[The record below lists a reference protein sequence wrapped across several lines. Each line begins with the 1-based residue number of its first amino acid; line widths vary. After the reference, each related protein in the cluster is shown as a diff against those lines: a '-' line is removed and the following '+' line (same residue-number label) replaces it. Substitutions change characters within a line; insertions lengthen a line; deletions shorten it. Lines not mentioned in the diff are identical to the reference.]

1 MKKFLYIVLALIII
15 LFAGV
20 FIAAKFIPIEKI
32 QAEAL
37 KQAKD
42 QTGLDITIDGTASL
56 SVFPSIAL
64 EAPKVTIKKPNES
77 KQLASVE
84 SLNLVISLSDL
95 IFSQQVRVERLDL
108 ISPDLYLEK
117 KKEGTLNWSIDTAS
131 ASKSNNDT
139 DKKKEGSVSP
149 AAAALF
155 VNQVK
160 IKDGK
165 LTYVDASKNKTEV
178 IDHLNFDLEMPSLS
192 STLKAEADFMLH
204 GQKTDFN
211 ITLKKANALY
221 EKEASDLSMSLE
233 NNVMRMTF
241 NGTGQSLI
249 SDARELK
256 GDYDFE
262 TKDLP
267 ALLQWTSGAAEKPSS
282 SFTKVSKKGKIQLAQ
297 NTLSVNPLQIE
308 VDEYKGEGSATIAL
322 GTSKPNAKVNLSFNN
337 IAIDRMVAEA
347 TTDTNL
353 TTATLQELFLSKVAL
368 ADSDDDKI
376 DLSALDT
383 LDGTFKIGI
392 TNLSLKGE
400 SLGQTNIDATLSG
413 GRLNSQLVQSNLFK
427 GKADIKSV
435 LTSNGNY
442 SVNWGLDD
450 VDVNPLLTLFKD
462 FKKLNGTADSNGSV
476 TMAGTTK
483 KQLKQS
489 MSGSGAFNIQNGSIQ
504 GIDLGAIGRDITKLF
519 SQSNA
524 KTEFSSLT
532 MTFQA
537 NNGRIN
543 TNDLAMK
550 SPMVQLSGNG
560 YVDLPS
566 ESVNIRIVPKFADT
580 SKASQGKLNL
590 ASLTIPFIVSGTFD
604 HLTVLP
610 DAKGIIEESLKNPEA
625 LGNQINNLLGKKG
638 GKKGAA
644 TQDIINGILGGG
656 SSSAPSQAPEGE
668 PSQAPSQDQPAQKNN
683 SNPGAILNQLLGQ

>member
-1 MKKFLYIVLALIII
+1 MKKFLYIVLTLIII
-15 LFAGV
+15 LFAGI
-20 FIAAKFIPIEKI
+20 FIAAKFIPVEKI

-117 KKEGTLNWSIDTAS
+117 KKAGPLNWSIDTQS
-131 ASKSNNDT
+131 ASKSNNDA
-139 DKKKEGSVSP
+139 DKKKEGNISP

-165 LTYVDASKNKTEV
+165 LTYFDASTNKTEV
-178 IDHLNFDLEMPSLS
+178 INHLNFDLEMPSLS

-221 EKEASDLSMSLE
+221 EKEASDLSMSVE

-241 NGTGQSLI
+241 NGIGQSLI

-256 GDYDFE
+256 GDFDFE

-308 VDEYKGEGSATIAL
+308 VDEYKGEGTATVTL

-337 IAIDRMVAEA
+337 IAIDRMVADA

-353 TTATLQELFLSKVAL
+353 TIAALQELFASKIAL
-368 ADSDDDKI
+368 ADIDDKI
-376 DLSALDT
+376 DLSALET
-383 LDGTFKIGI
+383 IDGTFKIAI
-392 TNLSLKGE
+392 TNLTLKGE
-400 SLGQTNIDATLSG
+400 SLGQTNIDATLTS
-413 GRLNSQLVQSNLFK
+413 GRLNSQLTQTNLFK
-427 GKADIKSV
+427 GKADVKST
-435 LTSNGNY
+435 LTSSGNY
-442 SVNWGLDD
+442 SVSWGLDD

-462 FKKLNGTADSNGSV
+462 FKKLNGTADSNGSI

-504 GIDLGAIGRDITKLF
+504 GIDLGAIGKDITKLF

-524 KTEFSSLT
+524 QTEFSSLT

-537 NNGRIN
+537 KNGHIN
-543 TNDLAMK
+543 TSDLSMK

-625 LGNQINNLLGKKG
+625 LGNQINNLLGKKS
-638 GKKGAA
+638 GKKGTA
-644 TQDIINGILGGG
+644 TQDVINGILGGG

-668 PSQAPSQDQPAQKNN
+668 PSQAPPQNQPAQKNN
-683 SNPGAILNQLLGQ
+683 SNPAAILNQLLGQ